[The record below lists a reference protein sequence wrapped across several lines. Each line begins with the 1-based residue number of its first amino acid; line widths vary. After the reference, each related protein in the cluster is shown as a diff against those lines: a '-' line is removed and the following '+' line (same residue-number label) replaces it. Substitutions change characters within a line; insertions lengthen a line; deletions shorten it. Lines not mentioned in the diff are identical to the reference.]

1 MRPLL
6 SVIIPA
12 RNEAQTL
19 PLLLRDLAALRT
31 AGAEIILVDG
41 GSEDATCAIAAPLVD
56 QLLSSK
62 PGRALQMN
70 TGAAAAHGDYL
81 WFVHAD
87 TRIDPGS
94 IQSLLD
100 TLLEQPLWGRFD
112 VRLSGK
118 GMLLRL
124 IGSMINLRSRVSAI
138 ATGDQGIF
146 VARKTFESLNGYA
159 SIPLMEDVELCRRLK
174 VLVRPRCLRPALL
187 TSSRRWEQNG
197 ILRTVVLMWRI
208 RLGYYFGASPESL
221 ARQYHRGPRS

>member
-12 RNEAQTL
+12 RNEAQAL
-19 PLLLRDLAALRT
+19 PLLLQDLSALRM

-41 GSEDATCAIAAPLVD
+41 ASEDATREVGAASVD

-70 TGAAAAHGDYL
+70 TGAAAAHGEYL

-87 TRIDPGS
+87 TRIDAQS
-94 IQSLLD
+94 IQRLLD

-112 VRLSGK
+112 VRLSGQ
-118 GMLLRL
+118 GMMLRL
-124 IGSMINLRSRVSAI
+124 ISAMINLRSRVTAI

-146 VARKTFESLNGYA
+146 VARKIFESQGGYA
-159 SIPLMEDVELCRRLK
+159 SIALMEDVELCSRLK
-174 VLVRPRCLRPALL
+174 LLARPWCLRPALQ

-197 ILRTVVLMWRI
+197 VLRTVVLMWRL
-208 RLGYYFGASPESL
+208 RLAYYLGASPESL
-221 ARQYHRGPRS
+221 AREYRRGPPL